1 MLLHTSFFLHS
12 LSICQLQLGWRRR
25 AFRKFFG
32 GSICGHSP
40 RGARVC
46 QGIRIVWETRLVHQ
60 CISMPF
66 DLWVSHLA
74 SPLPQ
79 KATGTATIPLSY
91 LILSTFCCPLFLL
104 RVLRFGIVLAV
115 STWRSSGINN
125 SNKDLKV
132 YACLCG
138 PRSDVRPWQPL
149 LLPAWR
155 FGSTDTQDLA
165 GIQCLNP
172 LGQTIIIQPHV
183 SESFW
188 QDLQKARDGLM
199 LAEWAPL
206 KILRFFRLN
215 WLLGKRLI
223 SIPGLQDVAKI
234 VDGKDVKP
242 GMK

>member
-1 MLLHTSFFLHS
+1 MP
-12 LSICQLQLGWRRR
+12 
-25 AFRKFFG
+25 
-32 GSICGHSP
+32 GHSHSVGDQISSSMHINALWSMSLTP
-40 RGARVC
+40 RVPPATEGDRYCHNTA
-46 QGIRIVWETRLVHQ
+46 I
-60 CISMPF
+60 ISHF
-66 DLWVSHLA
+66 VNIL
-74 SPLPQ
+74 
-79 KATGTATIPLSY
+79 LS
-91 LILSTFCCPLFLL
+91 FVPL

-138 PRSDVRPWQPL
+138 SRSDVRPWQPL

-188 QDLQKARDGLM
+188 QDVQKARDGLM

-206 KILRFFRLN
+206 KILRF
-215 WLLGKRLI
+215 
-223 SIPGLQDVAKI
+223 SA
-234 VDGKDVKP
+234 
-242 GMK
+242 